1 MSYILEALKKA
12 QAERQIGETPTIH
25 APTLAPAPA
34 ERSPASRKPLLLG
47 VGLLGGAVVIMGG
60 MLLRQQP
67 AAPVA
72 PVPGAAVTP
81 AAQPASSAT
90 QPVAASPATI
100 VEAQHDRGSPVP
112 GEAPTIPAAQTAAAA
127 QAGGAQHVNG
137 LQPPAAQYDA
147 ASQHGGQP
155 AGARPAQAV
164 RASTPAAASARL
176 ADAVSAPTPGKPEEA
191 RPESTGERKRAARD
205 ADADKPAAAST
216 AAAAPVAAAQDEHIQ
231 SLRDLPEPIQ
241 RAVPQVAMGGY
252 MYSKNP
258 ADRLILID
266 KVLRKEGDEVAPG
279 LQLEKLLPKA
289 AVFVF
294 RGYRYKVPL

>member
-34 ERSPASRKPLLLG
+34 ERSSASRKPLLVG
-47 VGLLGGAVVIMGG
+47 VGVLGGAVVIMGG

-67 AAPVA
+67 AAPAASVSG
-72 PVPGAAVTP
+72 PAVTL
-81 AAQPASSAT
+81 ASQPSS
-90 QPVAASPATI
+90 SPAQLAATLPAT
-100 VEAQHDRGSPVP
+100 VAEAQRVNPPLTD
-112 GEAPTIPAAQTAAAA
+112 APTIPAAQPDAAQHPAAAA
-127 QAGGAQHVNG
+127 QLG
-137 LQPPAAQYDA
+137 PT
-147 ASQHGGQP
+147 
-155 AGARPAQAV
+155 AQAV
-164 RASTPAAASARL
+164 GPKQPVGGRPVPAARASTSAAAWAQL
-176 ADAVSAPTPGKPEEA
+176 ADAAPASTSAKPVDAKPESA
-191 RPESTGERKRAARD
+191 SERKRAARD
-205 ADADKPAAAST
+205 ADADKPATAST
-216 AAAAPVAAAQDEHIQ
+216 TTAATAPAAAAPAQAAQDEHIQ
-231 SLRDLPEPIQ
+231 LLRDLPEPIQ
-241 RAVPQVAMGGY
+241 RAVPQVSMGGY

-279 LQLEKLLPKA
+279 LQLEKLMPKA